1 MSYEK
6 TPPQP
11 LRDVYSVRSEEMPHI
26 MPRLESMVDCSV

>member
-11 LRDVYSVRSEEMPHI
+11 LRDMYSVRSEEMPQRLS
-26 MPRLESMVDCSV
+26 RLENMVACGL